1 MSDKYKR
8 VSCDLYDRFEIL
20 AIFKKKVTITY
31 QTAAEETITEETVI
45 KTLVTRDKAE
55 YLVTA
60 SGVEVRLDRLV
71 SVVEIG
77 G

>member
-20 AIFKKKVTITY
+20 ATFKKKVTITY